1 MRVGGAAAGAGRAG
15 ERGASLIDV
24 LVVLALAAVA
34 ASLIAPVSAS
44 VVDASRVR
52 HAAGFVGAR
61 LRLARGEAINRRA
74 NVGLVFDQASASAKW
89 TLRVCRDGTG
99 NGLRR
104 ADIAAGSDPCFD
116 GPHAFSDLFPGVD
129 IDVNPGIPGPAGEPG
144 SPDPVR
150 FGTSNMASF
159 SPAGSCTAGTL
170 FLRSGRETQYA
181 IRVAGVNGR
190 TRTFRFEIGAWRWQE
205 L

>member
-1 MRVGGAAAGAGRAG
+1 MG

-44 VVDASRVR
+44 VVDATRVR

-61 LRLARGEAINRRA
+61 LRLARAEAINRRA
-74 NVGLVFDQASASAKW
+74 NVGLVFDQSVTTSKW
-89 TLRVCRDGTG
+89 MVRLCRDGTG

-104 ADIAAGSDPCFD
+104 ADITAGLDPCFD
-116 GPHAFSDLFPGVD
+116 GPHVFSNLFPGVD
-129 IDVNPGIPGPAGEPG
+129 IAIDAALPGPAGEPG
-144 SPDPVR
+144 TTDPVR
-150 FGTSNMASF
+150 FGTPDIASF
-159 SPAGSCTAGTL
+159 SPEGSCTAGTL
-170 FLRSGRETQYA
+170 FLRSGRGQQYA
-181 IRVAGVNGR
+181 IRVAGANGR
-190 TRTFRFEIGAWRWQE
+190 TRVFRFETGAWQWLE